1 MSDIVIPDGKLT
13 RKLREYARRE
23 NRSVEEVLESLLE
36 KYGEPEAEEKKPKP
50 GSFAVLAASAL
61 KANLASET
69 EVDTSDRT
77 KEIMK
82 AEYANHVRRKLDE

>member
-36 KYGEPEAEEKKPKP
+36 KYGEPEAEEAPP
-50 GSFAVLAASAL
+50 GSLALLAQKAL
-61 KANLASET
+61 EADIRSGKPVNTAANS
-69 EVDTSDRT
+69 R
-77 KEIMK
+77 EILHN
-82 AEYANHVRRKLDE
+82 EYADYLKKRRANE